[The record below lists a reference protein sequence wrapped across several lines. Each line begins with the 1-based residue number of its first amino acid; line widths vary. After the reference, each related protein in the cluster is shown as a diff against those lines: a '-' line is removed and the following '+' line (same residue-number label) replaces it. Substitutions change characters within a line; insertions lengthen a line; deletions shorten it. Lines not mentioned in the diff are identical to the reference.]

1 MAHEGQCKLNF
12 YGGTMETNQPAY
24 KERYEKL
31 KKKNKELRE
40 SISQN
45 KKQIEKQRKLLE
57 ECWERIFYKR
67 AWLTLSDGN
76 IKGMRKHIEELKKDD
91 RYEKLML
98 QE

>member
-1 MAHEGQCKLNF
+1 
-12 YGGTMETNQPAY
+12 METNQPTY

-31 KKKNKELRE
+31 KKQNKELRE

-76 IKGMRKHIEELKKDD
+76 IKGMQRHIEELKKDD